1 MAKTYNLKI
10 TSATVIAGQ
19 VVGAGKIARD
29 VDDRLARRLLGAG
42 KAELV
47 DGPLPEADESEG
59 VTEGNTGADGGA
71 VEPAAAKKTGAGAK
85 AKKDDAE

>member
-10 TSATVIAGQ
+10 TSATVIAGN

-29 VDDRLARRLLGAG
+29 VDDRLARRLLSAG
-42 KAELV
+42 KAELF
-47 DGPLPEADESEG
+47 DGPLPEAEEAEG
-59 VTEGNTGADGGA
+59 EAEGNTGAAGA
-71 VEPAAAKKTGAGAK
+71 GEPAAAKKSGASAK

>member
-47 DGPLPEADESEG
+47 DEPLPEAEEAEG
-59 VTEGNTGADGGA
+59 EAEGNTGADGA
-71 VEPAAAKKTGAGAK
+71 PASAAAKKTGAGAK